1 MQGIVFKNDGEK
13 TVGPF
18 DKTALSLLAEHEN
31 VEIMLQSIKSGSL
44 VWIAPSENQDL
55 MEFFYILSG
64 ELTLES
70 SDEEISLKEND
81 YFYVSQLKSE
91 VLLKSNTPLKILYIT
106 TSPLYNYLE
115 SFNLDLNELLVKIG
129 EKDKYTTMHSRR
141 VMDYSVKICK
151 KMECTNAT
159 VDKIAVAALFHDV
172 GKCFIP
178 DEILNKTG
186 RLNPEERRH
195 IVKHPM
201 NSKRLLEAKF
211 GSEIANIAQMHHERL
226 DGSGYPY
233 GISGNDIPVEARI
246 IAVADSFDAMT
257 SKRVY
262 CEPKSYSDAIVELSS
277 LTDLYDE
284 NVVAVLKELMD
295 SGKIFD

>member
-1 MQGIVFKNDGEK
+1 MFNNDGEK
-13 TVGPF
+13 LVEPF

-44 VWIAPSENQDL
+44 VWIAPSDNHDL

-70 SDEEISLKEND
+70 SDEEVSLKKND

-91 VLLKSNTPLKILYIT
+91 VLLRSNTPLKILYIT

-115 SFNLDLNELLVKIG
+115 NFNLDLNELLVKIG

-141 VMDYSVKICK
+141 VMDYSVKLCK
-151 KMECTNAT
+151 KMKYTNAT
-159 VDKIAVAALFHDV
+159 VDKIAIASLFHDV

-178 DEILNKTG
+178 DEILNKAG
-186 RLNPEERRH
+186 KLDPEESRY
-195 IVKHPM
+195 IIKHPI
-201 NSKRLLEAKF
+201 NSKRLLEPKF
-211 GSEIANIAQMHHERL
+211 GKEIANIALMHHERI

-233 GISGNDIPVEARI
+233 GISGEEIPIEARI

-262 CEPKSYSDAIVELSS
+262 SEPKGYEEAISELIS
-277 LTDLYDE
+277 LPNLYDKK
-284 NVVAVLKELMD
+284 VVAALKELFD
-295 SGKIFD
+295 SNKIFG